1 MAWSYGLGAQGWSL
15 ESGVRSTEN
24 TEEGEG
30 QRATH
35 QSIRPRFFSTEYG
48 GDEISRGPSMGVVAS
63 GESPWSPH
71 LRYGVTYVVQTFLGS
86 FFFGPFFYHFPLSCL
101 APFCLALLD
110 SYPLP
115 FPTRHRIL
123 ASHQIMPNCPPSRV
137 QQFSTDDYVNGRTLL
152 YVYP

>member
-1 MAWSYGLGAQGWSL
+1 MAWSYGVGAQGWSL

-86 FFFGPFFYHFPLSCL
+86 FFFWPFL
-101 APFCLALLD
+101 
-110 SYPLP
+110 LP
-115 FPTRHRIL
+115 FPFVMSCTFL
-123 ASHQIMPNCPPSRV
+123 LGSFGFLPAPFSDTPSHPS
-137 QQFSTDDYVNGRTLL
+137 QPSDYAELSSLQSTAVLN
-152 YVYP
+152 